1 MVLTGKDLKKEIK
14 WRDCSLQR
22 LNLLSLS
29 VIHYFDSF
37 AKSNIHDKNK
47 EQSMLHNRDDV
58 F

>member
-1 MVLTGKDLKKEIK
+1 ME
-14 WRDCSLQR
+14 RLQTSKV
-22 LNLLSLS
+22 NLLSLS

-47 EQSMLHNRDDV
+47 EQNMLHDRGDV